1 MTRFVIAMVVALAGS
16 GAAQAFDPQNPTWP
30 CVQRKVAEVS
40 LPAVWSGPP
49 VDDVGKA
56 WEEDGKIRDL
66 VARLAQRRTPL
77 EDAQA
82 AITDFVTGTD
92 REQKGKLLFAG
103 LFERLNRDRGEI
115 MSGIE
120 RLAKRQ
126 QEFADRIR
134 ANAAELRTLQE
145 APQRDQA
152 KLDELTNQIEWGT
165 RIFED
170 RRKTIR
176 YVCEVPVLI
185 EQRLFALGRAIQQ
198 AME

>member
-1 MTRFVIAMVVALAGS
+1 MTRFVAALIVVLAGCN
-16 GAAQAFDPQNPTWP
+16 AAQAFDPQNPTWP

-49 VDDVGKA
+49 IEDVGKA
-56 WEEDGKIRDL
+56 WEENGKVRDL
-66 VARLAQRRTPL
+66 VTRLAQRRTPI
-77 EDAQA
+77 EDAQT
-82 AITDFVTGTD
+82 AITDFVTGAD

-103 LFERLNRDRGEI
+103 LFERLNRERGEI

-126 QEFADRIR
+126 QAFADRIR
-134 ANAAELRTLQE
+134 ANAAELRTLHE

-152 KLDELTNQIEWGT
+152 RLDELTNQVEWDT

>member
-1 MTRFVIAMVVALAGS
+1 LVIAMVMALAGS

-49 VDDVGKA
+49 IDDVGKA
-56 WEEDGKIRDL
+56 WEEDGKVRDL
-66 VARLAQRRTPL
+66 VARLAQRRTPI
-77 EDAQA
+77 EEAQS
-82 AITDFVTGTD
+82 AITDFVAGAD

-103 LFERLNRDRGEI
+103 VFERLNRDRGEI
-115 MSGIE
+115 INGIE

-145 APQRDQA
+145 ATQRDQG

-198 AME
+198 AIE